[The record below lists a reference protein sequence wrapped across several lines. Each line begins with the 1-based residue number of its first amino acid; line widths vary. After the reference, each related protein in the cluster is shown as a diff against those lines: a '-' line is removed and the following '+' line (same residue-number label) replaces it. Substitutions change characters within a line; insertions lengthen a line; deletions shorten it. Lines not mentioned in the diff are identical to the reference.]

1 MMKYLS
7 TVSGAALLCTVLTGS
22 MLSASANEKLVELA
36 KDPANWVMTGRDYNA
51 QNFSEMTTINKENVK
66 NLRSAW
72 SFSTGVLHGHEGTP
86 LVVDGMMY
94 VHTPFPNTTFALS
107 LDEPGKIVWQNK
119 PRQDPTARAVA
130 CCDVVNRGLAYWP
143 GDDSVGPLVF
153 RTQLD
158 GKIVAMDAK
167 TGVTRWELENS
178 DIKVGSTLT
187 IAPYIM
193 KDIVVVGSSGA
204 ELGVRGYVTGYNVKT
219 GEQLWRSYAT
229 GPDEEVRLGANFND
243 ANPQYGQKGLGTK
256 TWEGDAWKIGGGTNW
271 GWYAYDP
278 DVDLF
283 YYGSGNPAPWNETM
297 RPGDNKWTM
306 TIWGRDPDDGM
317 AAFGYQKTPHDEWDY
332 AGVNVMM
339 LSEQEDKEGKMRKL
353 LTHPDRNG
361 IVYTLD
367 RTNGDL
373 VSADKIDDT
382 VNWVT
387 QVDLKTG
394 LPQRDPEFG
403 TRMDHTARD
412 ICPSAMGYHNQG
424 HDSFDPARKLFYM
437 GINHI
442 CMDWEPFMLP
452 YRAGQFFVGATL
464 NMYPGPKGDRQNY
477 LGLGQ
482 VKAYDAIKGDFKWE
496 VMERFAAWGGTL
508 ATAGG
513 VMFYG
518 TLDGF
523 IKARDSDTGELLW
536 KYKLPS
542 GVIGHPMTYEHNGV
556 QYVAIYYGVG
566 GWPGVGLVFD
576 LADPTAGLGAV
587 GAFKELANYTQMG
600 GGVMVFSLNGEG
612 PYSDLEKGE
621 YQPTIGSPPP
631 ANKGN
636 RAALE
641 TGQDPS

>member
-1 MMKYLS
+1 MTRLFS
-7 TVSGAALLCTVLTGS
+7 SVSLCAVTLALAAGSAALSVP
-22 MLSASANEKLVELA
+22 ANANDKLVEIA
-36 KDPANWVMTGRDYNA
+36 KSDENWPMTGKNYDAN
-51 QNFSEMTTINKENVK
+51 NFSPQKQINKQNVK
-66 NLRSAW
+66 DLKAAW
-72 SFSTGVLHGHEGTP
+72 SFSTGVLSGHEGTP
-86 LVVDGMMY
+86 LVVNNVMY
-94 VHTPFPNTTFALS
+94 IHSPFPNTTFAVG
-107 LDEPGKIVWQNK
+107 LDDPGRILWQHK
-119 PRQDPTARAVA
+119 PKQNPTARSVA

-143 GDDSVGPLVF
+143 GDGKTPPLILK
-153 RTQLD
+153 TQLD
-158 GKIVAMDAK
+158 GHIVALKADSGEEFWK
-167 TGVTRWELENS
+167 LENS

-187 IAPYIM
+187 IAPYVV
-193 KDIVVVGSSGA
+193 KDTVLVGSSGA
-204 ELGVRGYVTGYNVKT
+204 ELGVRGYVTAYDVKT
-219 GEQLWRSYAT
+219 GAQKWRAYAT
-229 GPDEEVRLGANFND
+229 GPDDQVKLADDFNK
-243 ANPQYGQKGLGTK
+243 ANPHYGQKGLGTQ

-271 GWYAYDP
+271 GWYAFDP
-278 DVDLF
+278 GTNMV

-306 TIWGRDPDDGM
+306 TIWGRDIDTGE
-317 AAFGYQKTPHDEWDY
+317 AKFGYQKTPHDEWDY

-339 LSEQEDKEGKMRKL
+339 LSEQVDKTGKMRKL

-361 IVYTLD
+361 IVYSLD
-367 RTNGDL
+367 RTDGTL

-382 VNWVT
+382 VNWVK

-394 LPQRDPEFG
+394 LPRRDPEFG
-403 TRMDHTARD
+403 TRMDHVGRD

-424 HDSFDPARKLFYM
+424 HDSYDPERKSFFM

-477 LGLGQ
+477 VGLGQ
-482 VKAYDAIKGDFKWE
+482 VKAYDAINNKFKWE

-523 IKARDSDTGELLW
+523 IKARDSDTGQLLW
-536 KYKLPS
+536 KFKLPS
-542 GVIGHPMTYEHNGV
+542 GVIGHPMTYTHKGV

-576 LADPTAGLGAV
+576 LNDPTAGLGAV
-587 GAFKELANYTQMG
+587 GAFKQLQHYTQQG
-600 GGVMVFSLNGEG
+600 GGVMVFSLDGKG
-612 PYSDLEKGE
+612 PYEDPNVGE
-621 YQPTIGSPPP
+621 FASG
-631 ANKGN
+631 G
-636 RAALE
+636 
-641 TGQDPS
+641 

>member
-1 MMKYLS
+1 MKPILRMS
-7 TVSGAALLCTVLTGS
+7 LRA
-22 MLSASANEKLVELA
+22 SASAAAAALAFAALPAMANDALVELA
-36 KDPANWVMTGRDYNA
+36 KNTDNWVMTGRDYSATNYSA
-51 QNFSEMTTINKENVK
+51 LTEVNKETVRR
-66 NLRSAW
+66 LRPAW

-86 LVVDGMMY
+86 LVVNGMMY
-94 VHTPFPNTTFALS
+94 IHSPFPNTTFALN
-107 LDEPGKIVWQNK
+107 LDDPGKIVWQNK
-119 PRQDPTARAVA
+119 PRQMPTARTVA

-143 GDDSVGPLVF
+143 GDGDVKPLIF

-158 GKIVAMDAK
+158 GHIVAIDAE
-167 TGVTRWELENS
+167 TGETRWSMENS
-178 DIKVGSTLT
+178 DIRVGSTLT
-187 IAPYIM
+187 IAPYVI
-193 KDIVVVGSSGA
+193 DDLVLVGSSGA
-204 ELGVRGYVTGYNVKT
+204 ELGVRGYVTAYDVKN
-219 GEQLWRSYAT
+219 GEQKWRAFAT
-229 GPDEEVRLGANFND
+229 GPDEEILLAEDFNL
-243 ANPQYGQKGLGTK
+243 ANPHYGQRGLGTA

-278 DVDLF
+278 DEKLF

-306 TIWGRDPDDGM
+306 AIWGRDAQTGQ
-317 AAFGYQKTPHDEWDY
+317 AKFAYQKTPHDEWDY

-373 VSADKIDDT
+373 ISADKIDDT
-382 VNWVT
+382 VNWVKE
-387 QVDLKTG
+387 VRLDTG
-394 LPQRDPEFG
+394 LPVRDPEFG
-403 TRMDHTARD
+403 TRMDHMARD

-424 HDSFDPARKLFYM
+424 HDSYDPERKLFMM

-464 NMYPGPKGDRQNY
+464 SMYPGPKGDRQNN

-482 VKAYDAIKGDFKWE
+482 VKAYNAITGEMQWE
-496 VMERFAAWGGTL
+496 VMERFAAWGG
-508 ATAGG
+508 AMSTAGG
-513 VMFYG
+513 LTFYG

-536 KYKLPS
+536 KFKLPS
-542 GVIGHPMTYEHNGV
+542 GVIGHPMTYTHDGR

-576 LADPTAGLGAV
+576 LNDPTAGLGSV
-587 GAFKELANYTQMG
+587 GAFRRLAEYTQMG
-600 GGVMVFSLNGEG
+600 GGIMVFSLDGDG
-612 PYSDLEKGE
+612 PYSDPNHGE
-621 YQPTIGSPPP
+621 YEVIRTG
-631 ANKGN
+631 AN
-636 RAALE
+636 
-641 TGQDPS
+641 

>member
-1 MMKYLS
+1 MICNTPRARGVSRLATSIAMGL
-7 TVSGAALLCTVLTGS
+7 TVVTTAP
-22 MLSASANEKLVELA
+22 ASANEQLVELA

-51 QNFSEMTTINKENVK
+51 QNYSEMTDINKENVK
-66 NLRSAW
+66 QLRPAW

-86 LVVDGMMY
+86 LVVGDKMF
-94 VHTPFPNTTFALS
+94 VHTPFPNTTFALD
-107 LDEPGKIVWQNK
+107 LNEPGRILWQNEPK
-119 PRQDPTARAVA
+119 QNPTARTVA

-143 GDDSVGPLVF
+143 GDGEVQPLIF

-158 GKIVAMDAK
+158 GHIVAMDAQ
-167 TGVTRWELENS
+167 TGETRWSLENS

-187 IAPYIM
+187 IAPYVI
-193 KDIVVVGSSGA
+193 KDMVLVGSSGA
-204 ELGVRGYVTGYNVKT
+204 ELGVRGYVTAYDVKT
-219 GEQLWRSYAT
+219 GEKRWRAFAT
-229 GPDEEVRLGANFND
+229 GPDDELMLAEDFN
-243 ANPQYGQKGLGTK
+243 APNPHYGQKNLGLD

-278 DVDLF
+278 DEDLF

-306 TIWGRDPDDGM
+306 AIWGREASTGK
-317 AAFGYQKTPHDEWDY
+317 AKFAYQKTPHDEWDY

-339 LSEQEDKEGKMRKL
+339 LSEQEDKQGKMRKL

-373 VSADKIDDT
+373 ISADKLDDT
-382 VNWVT
+382 VNWVKEV
-387 QVDLKTG
+387 QLDTG
-394 LPQRDPEFG
+394 LPVRDPEFG
-403 TRMDHTARD
+403 TRMDHKGRD

-424 HDSFDPARKLFYM
+424 HDSYDPERKTFML

-464 NMYPGPKGDRQNY
+464 TMYPGPKGDRQNA

-482 VKAYDAIKGDFKWE
+482 IKAYDAISGQMKWE
-496 VMERFAAWGGTL
+496 KMERFSVWGGTMS
-508 ATAGG
+508 TAGG
-513 VMFYG
+513 LTFYG

-523 IKARDSDTGELLW
+523 IKARDSDTGDLLW
-536 KYKLPS
+536 KFKLPS
-542 GVIGHPMTYEHNGV
+542 GVIGHPMTYKHDGR
-556 QYVAIYYGVG
+556 QYVAIMYGVG

-576 LADPTAGLGAV
+576 LADPTAGLGSV
-587 GAFKELANYTQMG
+587 GAFKRLQEFTQMG
-600 GGVMVFSLNGEG
+600 GGVMVFSLDGEG
-612 PYSDLEKGE
+612 PYSDPNVGE
-621 YQPTIGSPPP
+621 YVPGEPT
-631 ANKGN
+631 
-636 RAALE
+636 
-641 TGQDPS
+641 

>member
-1 MMKYLS
+1 MTRLFS
-7 TVSGAALLCTVLTGS
+7 SVSLCAVTLALAAGS
-22 MLSASANEKLVELA
+22 AAVSSQALANDKLVELA
-36 KDPANWVMTGRDYNA
+36 KSDDNWPMTGKNYDANNYSP
-51 QNFSEMTTINKENVK
+51 QKQINKANVK
-66 NLRSAW
+66 QLRPAW
-72 SFSTGVLHGHEGTP
+72 SFSTGVLSGHEGTP
-86 LVVDGMMY
+86 LVVNNVMY
-94 VHTPFPNTTFALS
+94 IHSPYPNTTFAVG
-107 LDEPGKIVWQNK
+107 LDDPGHILWQHK
-119 PRQDPTARAVA
+119 PKQNPTARAVA

-143 GDDSVGPLVF
+143 GDGKTPALILK
-153 RTQLD
+153 TQLD
-158 GKIVAMDAK
+158 GHIVALNAE
-167 TGVTRWELENS
+167 TGAEFWKLENS

-187 IAPYIM
+187 IAPYVV
-193 KDIVVVGSSGA
+193 KDTVLVGSSGA
-204 ELGVRGYVTGYNVKT
+204 ELGVRGYVTAYDVKT
-219 GEQLWRSYAT
+219 GTQKWRAYAT
-229 GPDEEVRLGANFND
+229 GPDEQVKLADDFNK
-243 ANPQYGQKGLGTK
+243 ANPQYGQKGLGTG

-271 GWYAYDP
+271 GWYAFDP
-278 DVDLF
+278 GTNMI

-306 TIWGRDPDDGM
+306 TIWGRDIDTGE
-317 AAFGYQKTPHDEWDY
+317 AHFGYQKTPHDEWDY

-339 LSEQEDKEGKMRKL
+339 LSEQKDKAGKMRKL

-367 RTNGDL
+367 RTDGSL

-382 VNWVT
+382 VNWVK

-394 LPQRDPEFG
+394 LPQRDPEYA
-403 TRMDHTARD
+403 TRMDHKGRD

-424 HDSFDPARKLFYM
+424 HDSYDPERQSFFM

-464 NMYPGPKGDRQNY
+464 WMYPGPKGNKQTY
-477 LGLGQ
+477 EGLGQ
-482 VKAYDAIKGDFKWE
+482 VKAYDAINNKYKWE

-536 KYKLPS
+536 KFKLPS
-542 GVIGHPMTYEHNGV
+542 GVIGHPMTYTHKGV

-576 LADPTAGLGAV
+576 LNDPTAGLGSV
-587 GAFKELANYTQMG
+587 GAFKQLQNYTQMG
-600 GGVMVFSLNGEG
+600 GGVMVFSLDGKG
-612 PYSDLEKGE
+612 PYDDPKVGE
-621 YQPTIGSPPP
+621 YASG
-631 ANKGN
+631 G
-636 RAALE
+636 
-641 TGQDPS
+641 

>member
-1 MMKYLS
+1 MSRLHS
-7 TVSGAALLCTVLTGS
+7 SVSALTVATALVATVGLGAMAP
-22 MLSASANEKLVELA
+22 ASANDKLVELS
-36 KDPANWVMTGRDYNA
+36 KNTDNWPMTGKNYSAN
-51 QNFSEMTTINKENVK
+51 NYSEANQITKENVK
-66 NLRSAW
+66 QLKAAW
-72 SFSTGVLHGHEGTP
+72 SFSTGVLSGHEGTP
-86 LVVDGMMY
+86 LVVDGVMY
-94 VHTPFPNTTFALS
+94 IHSPFPNTTFAVALE
-107 LDEPGKIVWQNK
+107 DPGKILWQHK
-119 PRQDPTARAVA
+119 PKQNPTARAVA

-143 GDDSVGPLVF
+143 GNGTVGPLIIK
-153 RTQLD
+153 TQLD
-158 GKIVAMDAK
+158 GHVVALNAK
-167 TGVTRWELENS
+167 TGEEYWKLENS

-187 IAPYIM
+187 IAPYVV
-193 KDIVVVGSSGA
+193 KDTVLIGSSGA
-204 ELGVRGYVTGYNVKT
+204 ELGVRGYVTSYDIAT
-219 GEQLWRSYAT
+219 GEQKWRAYAT
-229 GPDEEVRLGANFND
+229 GPDEEVRLADDFNS
-243 ANPQYGQKGLGTK
+243 ANPHYGQKGLGQA
-256 TWEGDAWKIGGGTNW
+256 TWEGEAWKIGGGTNW
-271 GWYAYDP
+271 GWYAFDP
-278 DVDLF
+278 DTNLF

-306 TIWGRDPDDGM
+306 TIWGRDIDTGD
-317 AAFGYQKTPHDEWDY
+317 AKFGYQKTPHDEWDY

-373 VSADKIDDT
+373 ISADKIDDT
-382 VNWVT
+382 VNWVK

-403 TRMDHTARD
+403 TRMDHKGRD

-424 HDSFDPARKLFYM
+424 HDSYDPERKSFFM

-464 NMYPGPKGDRQNY
+464 WMYPGPKGDRQAY
-477 LGLGQ
+477 EGLGQ
-482 VKAYDAIKGDFKWE
+482 VKAYDAINNTYKWE

-523 IKARDSDTGELLW
+523 IKARDSDTGDLLW
-536 KYKLPS
+536 KFKLPS
-542 GVIGHPMTYEHNGV
+542 GAIGHPMTYTHNGT

-576 LADPTAGLGAV
+576 LNDPTAGLGSV
-587 GAFKELANYTQMG
+587 GAFKNLQHYTQMG
-600 GGVMVFSLNGEG
+600 GGLMVFSLDGKG
-612 PYSDLEKGE
+612 PYDDPNLGE
-621 YQPTIGSPPP
+621 YSTEII
-631 ANKGN
+631 
-636 RAALE
+636 R
-641 TGQDPS
+641 TGG